1 MIGGDKSI
9 WTFILGYLVIPAV
22 IFGRNQEI
30 TCDSHGFG
38 QKEGEGMGLQLKPAA
53 GDGDSWA
60 VFPDDSLLSAS
71 PELCNTAR
79 TSWLGYTD
87 SETIHGIK

>member
-9 WTFILGYLVIPAV
+9 WTFILRYIVTPAV

-30 TCDSHGFG
+30 TCGSHGFD

-53 GDGDSWA
+53 GDGNSWA

-71 PELCNTAR
+71 PELCGTAR
-79 TSWLGYTD
+79 SSWLDYTD
-87 SETIHGIK
+87 SETINGIK

>member
-9 WTFILGYLVIPAV
+9 WTFILGYIVIPAV

-30 TCDSHGFG
+30 TCDSDGFG

-53 GDGDSWA
+53 GGGDSWA
-60 VFPDDSLLSAS
+60 VE
-71 PELCNTAR
+71 ELQQGVPGWVTQTQR
-79 TSWLGYTD
+79 Q
-87 SETIHGIK
+87 

>member
-9 WTFILGYLVIPAV
+9 WTFILRYIVIPAV

-30 TCDSHGFG
+30 TCDSHGFD

-53 GDGDSWA
+53 GDGNSWA

-71 PELCNTAR
+71 PELCGTAR
-79 TSWLGYTD
+79 SSWLDYTD
-87 SETIHGIK
+87 SEIINEIK